1 MKRKRSKFSNEEIDD
16 KVLQEADDDYLVAP
30 QPPVPANHKELAEA
44 DAEGDEED
52 EAVDLDEKRLRLA
65 QGYLKRISKADN
77 LIAHSPLDDDAFL
90 THGEISSKLD
100 DEQRSLER
108 RLLRP
113 LALVIKTKLA
123 AISDSSDTNTSLS
136 SASTGSDEV
145 ISVSFSPG
153 HSLSTT
159 CVAIS
164 SEGHT
169 AFTGSKDCTIIRWDL
184 SDTRNRPMLSCIFP
198 GRRRTK
204 EDVARQKK
212 LALDLSLGKKLPEG
226 VVATLPVFGGTHGGG
241 VLGTVSSESVG
252 VSSLNSISSQDGV
265 QARRSSSS
273 NLDIARA
280 KVLITSSNDS
290 MIVAQPAG
298 PPSAKALAAAHLR
311 GMPHYGIDGHWDEVL
326 SLSLTSDGKVLASGG
341 RDRSVR
347 LWLANSGGKIPS
359 SAVDGGLSFTRP
371 TSLDTFVGHKDSVYS
386 LSFRPGQDRTLV
398 SASADRTLKLWKCL
412 DGTPGSHIETLFG
425 HQADVLDVEYDIL
438 GKDRIVSIGRDR
450 TARLWKVPE
459 QTQLLFRAQSME
471 LSTECV
477 RSINCGDVKGETFF
491 ITGAQDGSLSL
502 WCSTK
507 KRPVYITRFAHGTG
521 EMSSRSNQVDIISL
535 ATGADVET
543 LLSGGYCNWIT
554 SMAVLP
560 NSDLIATGSGDG
572 FIRLWRICF
581 SKGRDS
587 TPNMIESVG
596 SIPMKGFVTGLAF
609 GGSEKNPLLVAS
621 IGQEHRLGRWWRY
634 KQAKNGIAV
643 IRFSV

>member
-1 MKRKRSKFSNEEIDD
+1 MFRTTDERIFREQNKYKMKRKRSKFSNEEIDD
-16 KVLQEADDDYLVAP
+16 QVLREEDDDEEYLGPP
-30 QPPVPANHKELAEA
+30 QPPKERVEK
-44 DAEGDEED
+44 DDEGEED
-52 EAVDLDEKRLRLA
+52 SVDLDEKRLRLA

-77 LIAHSPLDDDAFL
+77 LQDHSTRDDDAFL
-90 THGEISSKLD
+90 THGEISSRLD
-100 DEQRSLER
+100 NEQRGLER

-113 LALVIKTKLA
+113 LALLIKTR
-123 AISDSSDTNTSLS
+123 LS
-136 SASTGSDEV
+136 ATTATTAGSEDAL
-145 ISVSFSPG
+145 SVSFCPG
-153 HSLSTT
+153 HTLSAT

-164 SEGHT
+164 SDGQV
-169 AFTGSKDCTIIRWDL
+169 AFTGSKDCTIMRWDL
-184 SDTRNRPMLSCIFP
+184 SDAHHSPVPSGIFP

-204 EDVARQKK
+204 EDVAKQKK

-226 VVATLPVFGGTHGGG
+226 VFATLPVFGGTHGGG
-241 VLGTVSSESVG
+241 VLGTVLSELEALPPSLS
-252 VSSLNSISSQDGV
+252 VSSQGE
-265 QARRSSSS
+265 RSSSS
-273 NLDIARA
+273 KLDIARA
-280 KVLITSSNDS
+280 KVLITSSDDS

-298 PPSAKALAAAHLR
+298 PPSAKALTAAHLR
-311 GMPHYGIDGHWDEVL
+311 GMPNYGIDGHWDEVL
-326 SLSLTSDGKVLASGG
+326 SMSLTSDGKVLASGG
-341 RDRSVR
+341 RDRTVR
-347 LWLANSGGKIPS
+347 LWLANSGGKAPLKNS
-359 SAVDGGLSFTRP
+359 SGILSFTRP
-371 TSLDTFVGHKDSVYS
+371 TSLDTFVGHKDSVHA

-459 QTQLLFRAQSME
+459 QTQLLFRAQPME
-471 LSTECV
+471 LSTECA
-477 RSINCGDVKGETFF
+477 RTINCGDVKGETFF

-507 KRPVYITRFAHGTG
+507 KRPVFISRFAHGTG
-521 EMSSRSNQVDIISL
+521 ETSSRSNQVDEISFS
-535 ATGADVET
+535 TGADVET

-554 SMAVLP
+554 ALAVLP

-609 GGSEKNPLLVAS
+609 GGSEKNPILAAS